1 MTLNC
6 HIRGVNE
13 FLPLPVLLV
22 AKETTGKMLCIIPSS
37 NIKEFHQVNIETI
50 QNQVCIIYKVVEH
63 FHL

>member
-37 NIKEFHQVNIETI
+37 NHQRISSSE
-50 QNQVCIIYKVVEH
+50 Y
-63 FHL
+63 